1 MQGTRKTVYL
11 IIFANKL
18 RLSMIINT
26 VNQGHIS
33 LYTLDFVDLNYTLY
47 LSVLWLIFIYIEV

>member
-18 RLSMIINT
+18 RLSLIINT